1 MKLSNKGRY
10 AILALLDL
18 ALHREDGAT
27 QVRQICEREEIPP
40 RFLEQVFQDLKRAGI
55 VRSTRGPKGGYQLS
69 RDPEQVR
76 LGDIIRAIEGPLA
89 LVNAGV
95 RPQDGASRGQLAV
108 HDMLGEVAR
117 RIDACLDD
125 TTLADL
131 VERAASM
138 AVDSGR
144 SSAYVYAI

>member
-10 AILALLDL
+10 AILALVDL
-18 ALHREDGAT
+18 AIHRDQGAT
-27 QVRQICEREEIPP
+27 QVRQICGREEIPP

-55 VRSTRGPKGGYQLS
+55 VRSKRGPRGGYQLS
-69 RDPEQVR
+69 REPSDVR

-89 LVNAGV
+89 MVNASAGPV
-95 RPQDGASRGQLAV
+95 EDASPSQLAMQA
-108 HDMLGEVAR
+108 MLGEVAR

-125 TTLADL
+125 TTLSDM
-131 VERAASM
+131 VERAESM